1 MATVLVIDDEAPVA
15 RVIQRILRNHEVTCV
30 AVGSDALERIESG
43 ERYDVI
49 FCDVHLPHM
58 SGPEFRDTV
67 FRIDR
72 EQARRIVFLSG
83 APFDAGPNRCITK
96 PFTAD
101 DLQAT
106 VSDSSPFIKTADG
119 SPHCGRLVG

>member
-1 MATVLVIDDEAPVA
+1 MATVLVIDDEAPIGRA
-15 RVIQRILRNHEVTCV
+15 IQRLLRNHEVTLV
-30 AVGSDALERIESG
+30 TAGSDALGRIESG

-49 FCDVHLPHM
+49 FCDVHLPSM

-67 FRIDR
+67 VRIDR

-83 APFDAGPNRCITK
+83 GPFDGGPNRCITK
-96 PFTAD
+96 PFTAE

-106 VSDSSPFIKTADG
+106 VSESSPFIKIANG
-119 SPHCGRLVG
+119 